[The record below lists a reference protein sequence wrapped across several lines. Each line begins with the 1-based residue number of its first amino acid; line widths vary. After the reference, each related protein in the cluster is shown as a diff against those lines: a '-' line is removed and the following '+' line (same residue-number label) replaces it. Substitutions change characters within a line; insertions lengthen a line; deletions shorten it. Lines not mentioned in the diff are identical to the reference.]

1 MAVETY
7 SIATDFVALTAA
19 LPDLGDLDFAINDS
33 AITEPYQGSFMR
45 ADVVDFHFD
54 NPLGAPDKT
63 ILDGIVAAHTGED
76 VQLDGGGAVSIDLVV
91 ADLES
96 GEGAGVR
103 IGETT
108 FQALMHYVWRGSVQH
123 GTPTKIKIVAKT
135 EGGVGKQVDVR
146 IVDLTNGS
154 AVIGA
159 VFFENTSFAIIDLG
173 ALSNISRGEALWEV
187 QGKRTSGGGVRD
199 GRLSAVT
206 VQFDPAKVV

>member
-7 SIATDFVALTAA
+7 SIATDFAALTAA
-19 LPDLGDLDFAINDS
+19 QPDLGDLDFLIGDS

-45 ADVVDFHFD
+45 GDVVDFHFS

-76 VQLDGGGAVSIDLVV
+76 IQLDGGGSVSIDLVV

-96 GEGAGVR
+96 GEGAGIRV
-103 IGETT
+103 GETT
-108 FQALMHYVWRGSVQH
+108 FEALMHYIWRGSVQH

-135 EGGVGKQVDVR
+135 EGGVGKPIDVR

-159 VFFENTSFAIIDLG
+159 VSFENTTFAIIDLG
-173 ALSNISRGEALWEV
+173 TLSNISRGEALWEV
-187 QGKRTSGGGVRD
+187 QGKRTSGGGARD
-199 GRLSAVT
+199 GRLSAVSL
-206 VQFDPAKVV
+206 QFSGVV